1 MSMACLQIL
10 FLGIE
15 PILVLNKAMEN
26 VQMFTLWYNLERVAW
41 FKIQKH
47 QKKPHQKIPNK
58 TQNPKPEK
66 TAALQQ
72 HFICTMEFFLPQQ

>member
-26 VQMFTLWYNLERVAW
+26 VQMFTLWYNLERVA
-41 FKIQKH
+41 
-47 QKKPHQKIPNK
+47 
-58 TQNPKPEK
+58 
-66 TAALQQ
+66 
-72 HFICTMEFFLPQQ
+72 